1 MSDTTATTA
10 GGAPRARTPLK
21 HPDHAIAADPVDAP
35 TLAEFVND
43 APRTEAWVR
52 VVFGALVPAIAAL
65 YAPKGLQLALFAV
78 TGAMFLA
85 GLVMLVR
92 QERGRPAPSRD

>member
-1 MSDTTATTA
+1 MSESTASTA
-10 GGAPRARTPLK
+10 GAAPRARTPLK
-21 HPDHAIAADPVDAP
+21 HPDHSSAADPVDAP

-65 YAPKGLQLALFAV
+65 YAPRGLQLALFAV
-78 TGAMFLA
+78 TGAMFLT
-85 GLVMLVR
+85 GLVMLIR
-92 QERGRPAPSRD
+92 QERGRTAPRRD